1 MNAARMTRRW
11 HLGKVSIA
19 MGVAIGGSLV
29 LLAAT
34 RVFGWPAPGSAG
46 LATPPAAPRVALDT
60 VEAVMARLP
69 GTAPAPRPDPI
80 EQAMATLAERPG
92 TPEARLIAAYRLL
105 AQARLD
111 DALQAAQALVND
123 QPNFRLAQLF
133 YADLLMTRS
142 GQPAAFAS
150 TQTPGGEEL
159 ANLRQEAAQ
168 RLTALVERPPAGAIP
183 APFVQLPS
191 TTRHA
196 IAVDVSRSR
205 LYLFAHE
212 QGTLRLI
219 NDYYVSVGKQGA
231 DKLVEGDQKTPL
243 GVYHTLES
251 IDPKLLEDRF
261 GSAALPLN
269 YPNALDRTL
278 GRTGSGILLHGVPS
292 DTYVRAPLATDGCVA
307 LANDD
312 LLRIAATINPRYT
325 PVVIAREL
333 PWVAPQQAQAGG
345 RDFIAHWQA
354 WEQAR
359 VKADAGTLVG
369 FYDARV
375 EPPASAPVITVP
387 ARKKQP
393 ARTVAV
399 TGFTDVSVMAVADPQ
414 PMMVVNFRERGP
426 NGERSARL
434 KQQYW
439 AEEAGRWRIIAES

>member
-34 RVFGWPAPGSAG
+34 RVFGWPAATSA
-46 LATPPAAPRVALDT
+46 AKPAAERAALGA
-60 VEAVMARLP
+60 VEAVMASLP
-69 GTAPAPRPDPI
+69 GAPPTARPDPI
-80 EQAMATLAERPG
+80 EQAMATLAQRPG

-111 DALQAAQALVND
+111 DALQATQALVND
-123 QPNFRLAQLF
+123 QPNFRLAHLF

-150 TQTPGGEEL
+150 TQAPGGEEL

-168 RLTALVERPPAGAIP
+168 RLAALVERPPADAVP
-183 APFVQLPS
+183 APFVQLPAS
-191 TTRHA
+191 TRHA

-212 QGTLRLI
+212 QGSLRLI

-269 YPNALDRTL
+269 YPNALDRTE

-292 DTYVRAPLATDGCVA
+292 DTYVRAPQATDGCVA

-325 PVVIAREL
+325 PVVIARQL

-345 RDFIAHWQA
+345 RDFLAHWQA

-359 VKADAGTLVG
+359 VNADAGTLVG
-369 FYDARV
+369 FYDQRM

-399 TGFTDVSVMAVADPQ
+399 TGYVDVSVMAVADPK